1 MADAGGFPD
10 GRASKEA
17 ELGLGM
23 AGFLAASG
31 SPRGSPCG
39 SPRGSPCGSPRG
51 SPWWNVFQ
59 VVDAGVKELFPPYI
73 LQHVGAA

>member
-1 MADAGGFPD
+1 MAHAGGFSD

-17 ELGLGM
+17 ELGM
-23 AGFLAASG
+23 AGDKFLAAG
-31 SPRGSPCG
+31 SPRVEC
-39 SPRGSPCGSPRG
+39 
-51 SPWWNVFQ
+51 Q